1 MTAIQISSML
11 FIKKSARQDNLPKK
25 LHITYV
31 LYIYISW
38 TFLFQCHQ
46 HSMSSTYRL
55 KEGIKADTTMCYNV
69 ILLCIISE
77 KAVLP
82 V

>member
-1 MTAIQISSML
+1 MYYTL
-11 FIKKSARQDNLPKK
+11 
-25 LHITYV
+25 TYREFFYFNV
-31 LYIYISW
+31 INI
-38 TFLFQCHQ
+38 QCHQ
-46 HSMSSTYRL
+46 HSMSSTHRL

-69 ILLCIISE
+69 ILFCIISE